1 MSLKRFKRCAWI
13 YIFSIILLLDF
24 ELNGEIL
31 EKETPNDSL
40 KTILFFGDSLT
51 AGYGVNQ
58 DEAFPAIIQCRID
71 SLKLP
76 YRVVNAGLSGE
87 TSAGG
92 LRRINWVLQRPVDI
106 FVLELGSND
115 GLRGIDLKSTKKN
128 LQAILDKVRSKYP
141 NAQLVVVGMQ
151 MPPNFGPDY
160 TKMFRELF
168 PKLAE
173 VNRAELIP
181 FLLKGVV
188 LVPDE
193 ERLFR
198 SNHPTAEGH
207 KILAENVWEVI
218 NPLIG
223 GIQ

>member
-1 MSLKRFKRCAWI
+1 MFKFIAIAFVVFLFPIPVMSEQKKQEPNF
-13 YIFSIILLLDF
+13 F
-24 ELNGEIL
+24 E
-31 EKETPNDSL
+31 
-40 KTILFFGDSLT
+40 
-51 AGYGVNQ
+51 
-58 DEAFPAIIQCRID
+58 EAVHYTV
-71 SLKLP
+71 K
-76 YRVVNAGLSGE
+76 V
-87 TSAGG
+87 
-92 LRRINWVLQRPVDI
+92 
-106 FVLELGSND
+106 
-115 GLRGIDLKSTKKN
+115 
-128 LQAILDKVRSKYP
+128 KVRIKYP
-141 NAQLVVVGMQ
+141 NAQLVVVGMH

-173 VNRAELIP
+173 VNRAKLIP

>member
-1 MSLKRFKRCAWI
+1 
-13 YIFSIILLLDF
+13 
-24 ELNGEIL
+24 
-31 EKETPNDSL
+31 
-40 KTILFFGDSLT
+40 
-51 AGYGVNQ
+51 
-58 DEAFPAIIQCRID
+58 
-71 SLKLP
+71 
-76 YRVVNAGLSGE
+76 
-87 TSAGG
+87 
-92 LRRINWVLQRPVDI
+92 VLQRPVDI

-115 GLRGIDLKSTKKN
+115 GLRGIDLNSTRRN
-128 LQAILDKVRSKYP
+128 LQAILDKVRIKYP
-141 NAQLVVVGMQ
+141 NAQLVVVGMH

>member
-1 MSLKRFKRCAWI
+1 MSLKYFKRCYWI
-13 YIFSIILLLDF
+13 YLCTIFFLMDF
-24 ELNGEIL
+24 ELNGEIIQR
-31 EKETPNDSL
+31 ENSNDSP

-76 YRVVNAGLSGE
+76 YEVVNAGLSGE

-92 LRRINWVLQRPVDI
+92 LRRIDWVLQRPVDI

-115 GLRGIDLKSTKKN
+115 GLRGIDLNSTRQN
-128 LQAILDKVRSKYP
+128 LQAILDKVRIKYP

>member
-1 MSLKRFKRCAWI
+1 M
-13 YIFSIILLLDF
+13 DF
-24 ELNGEIL
+24 ELNGEMIQR
-31 EKETPNDSL
+31 ETSNDSL

-76 YRVVNAGLSGE
+76 YEVVNAGLSGE

-92 LRRINWVLQRPVDI
+92 LRRIDWVLQRPVDI

-115 GLRGIDLKSTKKN
+115 GLRGIDLNSTRRN
-128 LQAILDKVRSKYP
+128 LQAILDKVRIKYP
-141 NAQLVVVGMQ
+141 NAQLVVVGMH

>member
-1 MSLKRFKRCAWI
+1 MSLKYFKRCYWI
-13 YIFSIILLLDF
+13 YVCTIFFLMGL
-24 ELNGEIL
+24 ELNGEIIQR
-31 EKETPNDSL
+31 ETSNDSP

-76 YRVVNAGLSGE
+76 YEVVNAGLSGE

-92 LRRINWVLQRPVDI
+92 LRRIDWVLQRPVDI

-115 GLRGIDLKSTKKN
+115 GLRGIDLNSTRQN
-128 LQAILDKVRSKYP
+128 LQAILDKVRIKYP
-141 NAQLVVVGMQ
+141 NVQLVVVGMQ

-168 PKLAE
+168 PELAE

>member
-1 MSLKRFKRCAWI
+1 MNLRHFKRCYWI
-13 YIFSIILLLDF
+13 YICSIILLMDF
-24 ELNGEIL
+24 ELNGEIIQR
-31 EKETPNDSL
+31 ETSNDSL

-71 SLKLP
+71 SLKLS
-76 YRVVNAGLSGE
+76 YEVVNAGLSGE

-92 LRRINWVLQRPVDI
+92 LRRIDWVLQRPVDI

-115 GLRGIDLKSTKKN
+115 GLRGIDLNSTRQN
-128 LQAILDKVRSKYP
+128 LQAILDKVRKKYP
-141 NAQLVVVGMQ
+141 NAQLVVVGMH